1 MLNEIEE
8 LTNQFI
14 THIMPERIYLFGS
27 HALGTSN
34 ENSDLDFYIVVKDD
48 ISSDIV
54 SLTTQAYRSIRQ
66 VKKHPVDIIVGTA
79 SRFEYRKN
87 IPSIESEVYQKGL
100 LLYGTRNE
108 KMD

>member
-14 THIMPERIYLFGS
+14 TQLMPERIYLFGS
-27 HALGTSN
+27 YASGTSN

-48 ISSDIV
+48 ISDIV

-66 VKKHPVDIIVGTA
+66 VKKHPVDIIVGTT
-79 SRFEYRKN
+79 SRFEDRKN
-87 IPSIESEVYQKGL
+87 IPSIENEVYQKGL
-100 LLYGTRNE
+100 LLYGTGNE